1 LLWSW
6 RCGHCSP
13 SVCQL
18 HSASPFAVTLRVD
31 NPSFHVA
38 ARFIDQLHPPLERN
52 PHSGHTGGRTLF
64 RHRSRPLALLMTLV
78 GWWQWMPSGCRLH
91 SCSWRY
97 QCAPC
102 RSHFGSRLHF
112 RSAMASWL
120 QRNSTRSGRKRE
132 RERKGKSQH
141 FTRSGK
147 KEKEKKKEKLYSLRK
162 IKRKVK
168 GKEKGKAN
176 TLLVQGRKR
185 ERERKRESQHFTRS
199 GKKKK
204 KELKKKKPYSLRTK
218 KKRK

>member
-1 LLWSW
+1 
-6 RCGHCSP
+6 
-13 SVCQL
+13 
-18 HSASPFAVTLRVD
+18 
-31 NPSFHVA
+31 VA

-97 QCAPC
+97 QGAPC

-120 QRNSTRSGRKRE
+120 QQNSTRSGRKRE

-185 ERERKRESQHFTRS
+185 ERERKK
-199 GKKKK
+199 GKPTLYSLRKKK
-204 KELKKKKPYSLRTK
+204 KEQKKEKLYSLRKTEK
-218 KKRK
+218 K

>member
-1 LLWSW
+1 LRHNSGEFFLLLWSW

-102 RSHFGSRLHF
+102 RSAAVS
-112 RSAMASWL
+112 SS
-120 QRNSTRSGRKRE
+120 SPRE
-132 RERKGKSQH
+132 RPLFAGVLPCHLLAWQP
-141 FTRSGK
+141 
-147 KEKEKKKEKLYSLRK
+147 LRP
-162 IKRKVK
+162 R
-168 GKEKGKAN
+168 
-176 TLLVQGRKR
+176 
-185 ERERKRESQHFTRS
+185 
-199 GKKKK
+199 
-204 KELKKKKPYSLRTK
+204 
-218 KKRK
+218 